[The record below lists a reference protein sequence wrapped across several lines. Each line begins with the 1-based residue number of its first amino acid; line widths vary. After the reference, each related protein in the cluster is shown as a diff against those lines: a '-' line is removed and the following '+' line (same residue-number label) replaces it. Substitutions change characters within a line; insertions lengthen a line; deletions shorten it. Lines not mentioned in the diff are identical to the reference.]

1 MRYIYYVLES
11 ATLGLHSLQ
20 INAKNLKADVISN
33 YVRTKDD

>member
-1 MRYIYYVLES
+1 MRYIYYLLES
-11 ATLGLHSLQ
+11 AMLGLHSPQ